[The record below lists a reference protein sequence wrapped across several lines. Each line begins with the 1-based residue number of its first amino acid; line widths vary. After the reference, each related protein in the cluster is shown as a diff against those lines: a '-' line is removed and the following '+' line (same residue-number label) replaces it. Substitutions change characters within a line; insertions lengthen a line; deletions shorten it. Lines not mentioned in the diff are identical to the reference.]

1 MKRRQYL
8 AAAAAGGAIGAGGV
22 VGYIT
27 LSDQPPYPAPFDPE
41 TDQIERS
48 GSGAATTESF
58 EITNQGPTILSI
70 DSNNRGEG
78 FQAVIKETAGGYT
91 EPVPDSPRSGP
102 YEGLNIVDT
111 PNEGPYEIEV
121 IDTTN
126 SWEATV
132 YDLPAYER
140 SDEIELQPPIRRE
153 NGLDKVIG
161 PIDFGSEAGLNLTN
175 QTQNGTGTNTT
186 ERAQRGRRT
195 RFSLQPSEEDESPP
209 AEISYALSIY
219 DNDGAFID
227 TPIYRGNSRTQQSL
241 IGSTEESQ
249 TEPVVLPTA
258 NVGFIQV
265 SSTIFWSL
273 SVEDKEL
280 SEINTS

>member
-1 MKRRQYL
+1 M
-8 AAAAAGGAIGAGGV
+8 
-22 VGYIT
+22 YI
-27 LSDQPPYPAPFDPE
+27 P
-41 TDQIERS
+41 
-48 GSGAATTESF
+48 
-58 EITNQGPTILSI
+58 
-70 DSNNRGEG
+70 
-78 FQAVIKETAGGYT
+78 
-91 EPVPDSPRSGP
+91 PVPDSPRSGP

-161 PIDFGSEAGLNLTN
+161 PIDFGSEAGLNLAN

-195 RFSLQPSEEDESPP
+195 RFSLRPSEEDESPP

>member
-1 MKRRQYL
+1 MGVQY
-8 AAAAAGGAIGAGGV
+8 
-22 VGYIT
+22 
-27 LSDQPPYPAPFDPE
+27 
-41 TDQIERS
+41 R
-48 GSGAATTESF
+48 
-58 EITNQGPTILSI
+58 
-70 DSNNRGEG
+70 
-78 FQAVIKETAGGYT
+78 
-91 EPVPDSPRSGP
+91 
-102 YEGLNIVDT
+102 
-111 PNEGPYEIEV
+111 IEV
-121 IDTTN
+121 IALSN
-126 SWEATV
+126 SWEANV
-132 YDLPAYER
+132 YDLPAYGR
-140 SDEIELQPPIRRE
+140 SDEMEVQPPISRE
-153 NGLDKVIG
+153 NGLDNVIG
-161 PIDFGSEAGLNLTN
+161 PIDFGSEAGLNLAN

-273 SVEDKEL
+273 SVEDREL